1 MMNYY
6 ESAEDIIIT
15 QDRALEELRNHN
27 CEDFEEFFQD
37 LGDQEDL
44 LLYGLRSD
52 TPTAVQIAASV
63 RSTLE
68 AAGITVTRFDG
79 RRG

>member
-37 LGDQEDL
+37 LGDKEEYNAQDVL
-44 LLYGLRSD
+44 AWIGY
-52 TPTAVQIAASV
+52 
-63 RSTLE
+63 
-68 AAGITVTRFDG
+68 
-79 RRG
+79 